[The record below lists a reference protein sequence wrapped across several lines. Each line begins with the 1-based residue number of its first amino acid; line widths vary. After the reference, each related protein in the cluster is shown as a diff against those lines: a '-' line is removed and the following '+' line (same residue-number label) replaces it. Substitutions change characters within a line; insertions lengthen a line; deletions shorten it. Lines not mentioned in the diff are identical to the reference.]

1 MRTRIKICG
10 LTRAQD
16 VREAVAAGAD
26 AIGFV
31 FYPQSSRAV
40 TIAQAR
46 ELVALLPPFVT
57 AVGLFVNATEAAV
70 REVLA
75 EVPLGLLQFHGDE
88 DAAFCARFGRAWM
101 KAARVRAGFD
111 LLDYAARFPGAS
123 GLLVDAWVEGYGG
136 GGEVFDWNLL
146 PAGFS
151 APLVLA
157 GGLTPANVTDAVRR
171 VRPWAV
177 DVSSGVE
184 QARGIKDPA
193 LMRAFVAGV
202 RKADEPIQFS

>member
-1 MRTRIKICG
+1 MKRTRIKICG
-10 LTRAQD
+10 LTRPQD
-16 VREAVAAGAD
+16 VRDAVNAGAD

-31 FYPQSSRAV
+31 FYPPSPRAV
-40 TIAQAR
+40 SVDQAR

-57 AVGLFVNATEAAV
+57 AVGLFVNEAEARV
-70 REVLA
+70 REVLDV
-75 EVPLGLLQFHGDE
+75 VPLGLLQFHGDE
-88 DAAFCARFGRAWM
+88 TAAYCAGFGRAWM

-111 LLDYAARFPGAS
+111 LVDYAARFAGSS

-136 GGEVFDWNLL
+136 GGEVFDWRLL
-146 PAGFS
+146 PADFS

-157 GGLTPANVTDAVRR
+157 GGLTPANVAEAVRS

-184 QARGIKDPA
+184 AAKGIKDRA
-193 LMRAFVAGV
+193 LMEAFVAGV
-202 RKADEPIQFS
+202 READGR

>member
-1 MRTRIKICG
+1 MQRTRIKICG
-10 LTRAQD
+10 LTRPQD
-16 VREAVAAGAD
+16 VCDAVNAGAD

-31 FYPQSSRAV
+31 FYPPSPRAV
-40 TIAQAR
+40 NIEQAR

-57 AVGLFVNATEAAV
+57 AVGLFVNESETRV
-70 REVLA
+70 REVLDA
-75 EVPLGLLQFHGDE
+75 VPLGLLQFHGDE
-88 DAAFCARFGRAWM
+88 TVAYCAGFGRAWM

-111 LLDYAARFPGAS
+111 LVDYAARFPGSS
-123 GLLVDAWVEGYGG
+123 GLLVDAWVDGYGG

-146 PAGFS
+146 PQEFK

-157 GGLTPANVTDAVRR
+157 GGLTPANVAEAVRR

-184 QARGIKDPA
+184 AAKGIKDRA
-193 LMRAFVAGV
+193 LMEAFVAGV
-202 RKADEPIQFS
+202 READGR